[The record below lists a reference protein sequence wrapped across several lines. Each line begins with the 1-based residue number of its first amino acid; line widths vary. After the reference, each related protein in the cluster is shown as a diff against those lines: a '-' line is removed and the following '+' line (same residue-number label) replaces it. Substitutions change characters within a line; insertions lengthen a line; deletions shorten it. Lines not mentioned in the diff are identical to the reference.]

1 MSQLS
6 QPWTDWDGQSPSLW
20 VLSFGSSFIFFL
32 GGNIYIY
39 IFPSEN
45 VNYWF
50 LEDLCFSQYYGL
62 SLLFFEFLWFPY
74 FSFSFTLETVHRC
87 LVIWNWLIPVKAW
100 AGSFRRARRFVAA
113 GFYRRGVGRDL
124 VRLGLFSLGL
134 ASFPQTEA
142 PHVLAGQSSF
152 WGSRGRWRKGLD
164 GQRVSRLRTSPR
176 TPCFRHRLHS
186 VHGSWCP
193 WGWALSWFRHFRN
206 ENLF

>member
-87 LVIWNWLIPVKAW
+87 LVIWNWLITVKSMGWNFQESEEVRGCWILPQGGWEGPCPSGALFPW
-100 AGSFRRARRFVAA
+100 AGQFSPNRSPPRSRWAVII
-113 GFYRRGVGRDL
+113 
-124 VRLGLFSLGL
+124 LGEQGQVEERTGLAESKQTSHLTSHSLFS
-134 ASFPQTEA
+134 A
-142 PHVLAGQSSF
+142 
-152 WGSRGRWRKGLD
+152 
-164 GQRVSRLRTSPR
+164 
-176 TPCFRHRLHS
+176 
-186 VHGSWCP
+186 
-193 WGWALSWFRHFRN
+193 
-206 ENLF
+206 